1 MANSGN
7 GLLETAAG
15 NSFSLFSSSFIAQQE
30 IRLHVS
36 QLLSLQNPS
45 SLYPVSHHEIIN
57 FSLRALGIGDACSY
71 KDTFITS
78 KIYFLQ

>member
-45 SLYPVSHHEIIN
+45 SLSIQYLIM
-57 FSLRALGIGDACSY
+57 
-71 KDTFITS
+71 K
-78 KIYFLQ
+78 